1 MSPVIA
7 LWLGHEQLAT
17 AQLYLN
23 SQELHQTGAFS
34 LVAWWAGFRN
44 GCGRWRPVWPDLAGC
59 AVIPS
64 GA

>member
-34 LVAWWAGFRN
+34 LVA
-44 GCGRWRPVWPDLAGC
+44 
-59 AVIPS
+59 
-64 GA
+64 